1 MYTFLIATSISI
13 YFIASDYH
21 SLSERYNPVR
31 KARRMRIYD
40 ITQTIRNGMPVW
52 PGDPEVRL
60 NWLSQISQGG
70 PVNLTEIH
78 MCTHSGTHIDM
89 PSHFLDQGQNLDDL
103 VLNNLIGR
111 ARVISVPPEVKVISG
126 AFLATVALGGVER
139 VLFKTA
145 NSELV
150 KADPSS
156 FHENYVALDA
166 SGAEF
171 LAETGCKLV
180 GIDYMSVA
188 VFDDPEGGHL
198 PLLRAG
204 IVVLEGIT
212 LEGVEPGDYQLI
224 ALPLKLGGR
233 EGAPA
238 RAILLDA
245 WN

>member
-1 MYTFLIATSISI
+1 
-13 YFIASDYH
+13 
-21 SLSERYNPVR
+21 
-31 KARRMRIYD
+31 
-40 ITQTIRNGMPVW
+40 MPVW

-60 NWLSQISQGG
+60 NWLSQISQGE

-78 MCTHSGTHIDM
+78 MCAHAGTHIDM
-89 PSHFLDQGQNLDDL
+89 PSHFLDQGQNLDNLDL
-103 VLNNLIGR
+103 NMLIGR
-111 ARVISVPPEVKVISG
+111 ARVISVPSEVKVING
-126 AFLATVALGGVER
+126 AFLGTVPLGGVER

-145 NSELV
+145 NSEFV
-150 KADPSS
+150 KADPFS

-171 LAETGCKLV
+171 MAETGGKLV

-188 VFDDPEGGHL
+188 VFDDPDGGHL
-198 PLLRAG
+198 PLLKAG
-204 IVVLEGIT
+204 IVVLEGIN

-224 ALPLKLGGR
+224 VLPLKLGGR

>member
-1 MYTFLIATSISI
+1 
-13 YFIASDYH
+13 
-21 SLSERYNPVR
+21 
-31 KARRMRIYD
+31 
-40 ITQTIRNGMPVW
+40 MPVW

-60 NWLSQISQGG
+60 NWLSQISQGE

-78 MCTHSGTHIDM
+78 MCAHAGTHIDM
-89 PSHFLDQGQNLDDL
+89 PSHFLDQGPNLDNL

-111 ARVISVPPEVKVISG
+111 ARVISVPSEVKVING
-126 AFLATVALGGVER
+126 AFLGTVPLGGVER

-145 NSELV
+145 NSEFV
-150 KADPSS
+150 KADPFS

-171 LAETGCKLV
+171 MAETGCKLV

-188 VFDDPEGGHL
+188 VFDDPDGGHL
-198 PLLRAG
+198 PLLKAG
-204 IVVLEGIT
+204 IVVLEGIN
-212 LEGVEPGDYQLI
+212 LEGVESGDYQLI
-224 ALPLKLGGR
+224 VLPLKLGGR

>member
-1 MYTFLIATSISI
+1 
-13 YFIASDYH
+13 
-21 SLSERYNPVR
+21 
-31 KARRMRIYD
+31 MRIYD
-40 ITQTIRNGMPVW
+40 ITQTIRNDMPVW

-60 NWLSQISQGG
+60 NWLSQISQGE

-78 MCTHSGTHIDM
+78 MCAHAGTHIDM
-89 PSHFLDQGQNLDDL
+89 PSHFLDQGPNLDNL

-111 ARVISVPPEVKVISG
+111 ARVISVPSEVKVING
-126 AFLATVALGGVER
+126 AFLGTVPLGGVER

-145 NSELV
+145 NSEFV
-150 KADPSS
+150 MADPFS

-171 LAETGCKLV
+171 MAETGCKLV

-188 VFDDPEGGHL
+188 VFDDPDGGHL
-198 PLLRAG
+198 PLLKAG
-204 IVVLEGIT
+204 IVVLEGIN

-224 ALPLKLGGR
+224 VLPLKLGGR

>member
-1 MYTFLIATSISI
+1 
-13 YFIASDYH
+13 
-21 SLSERYNPVR
+21 
-31 KARRMRIYD
+31 MRIYD

-70 PVNLTEIH
+70 LVNLTEIH
-78 MCTHSGTHIDM
+78 MCAHAGTHIDM

-103 VLNNLIGR
+103 DLNILIGR
-111 ARVISVPPEVKVISG
+111 ARVVSVPPEVKVISA
-126 AFLATVALGGVER
+126 AFLATVALEGVER

-150 KADPSS
+150 KAAPHS
-156 FHENYVALDA
+156 FDENYVALDA

-188 VFDDPEGGHL
+188 VFEDPDGGHL
-198 PLLRAG
+198 PLLKAG
-204 IVVLEGIT
+204 IVVLEGIN
-212 LEGVEPGDYQLI
+212 LECVEPGDYQLI

-233 EGAPA
+233 EGAPS
-238 RAILLDA
+238 RAILLDE

>member
-1 MYTFLIATSISI
+1 
-13 YFIASDYH
+13 
-21 SLSERYNPVR
+21 
-31 KARRMRIYD
+31 MRIYD
-40 ITQTIRNGMPVW
+40 ITQTIRNDMPVW

-60 NWLSQISQGG
+60 NWLSQISQGE

-78 MCTHSGTHIDM
+78 MCAHAGTHIDM
-89 PSHFLDQGQNLDDL
+89 PSHFLDQGPNLDNL

-111 ARVISVPPEVKVISG
+111 ARVISVPPDIKVINA
-126 AFLATVALGGVER
+126 AFLGTVPLGGVER

-145 NSELV
+145 NSEFV
-150 KADPSS
+150 KADPFS

-171 LAETGCKLV
+171 MAETGCKLV

-188 VFDDPEGGHL
+188 VFDDPDGGHL
-198 PLLRAG
+198 PLLKAG
-204 IVVLEGIT
+204 IVVLEGIN

-224 ALPLKLGGR
+224 VLPLKLGGR